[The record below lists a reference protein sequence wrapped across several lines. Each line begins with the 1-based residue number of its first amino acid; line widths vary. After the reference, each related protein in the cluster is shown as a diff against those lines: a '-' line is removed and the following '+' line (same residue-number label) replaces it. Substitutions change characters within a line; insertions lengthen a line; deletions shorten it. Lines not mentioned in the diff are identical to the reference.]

1 MAESMRDIKRRIKSV
16 NSTKQITH
24 AMELVSSAKLRRL
37 RQKADARRAYTTYVI
52 ESMHKIAVN
61 IENPIHPLLKENEAN
76 KDLYIVIA
84 ADKGLAGGF
93 NSNLLKFSVQQM
105 QKSENAVVV
114 ALGLETLEFFKRTGT
129 EIIASYIGKSEHP
142 TPEFGREVG
151 KYATELFTKGEVGNV
166 YIVFNRFMSV
176 ISQKPSIVKLL
187 PLAGDDLTNRID
199 EVDSSRQEGNTE
211 AETNDKQ
218 IIDTQPLM
226 SYEPNADELLDYL
239 IPRYIDNTIYGAC
252 LETSAGEQ
260 AARRM
265 AMENATDNAQEM
277 IDGLTLRYNRA
288 RQGAITQ
295 ELTEIVNGAQALE

>member
-52 ESMHKIAVN
+52 ESMHKIAAN
-61 IENPIHPLLKENEAN
+61 IQNPVHPLLKENESN

-93 NSNLLKFSVQQM
+93 NSNLLKFAVQEM
-105 QKSENAVVV
+105 QDSENAAVV
-114 ALGLETLEFFKRTGT
+114 ALGLEALEFFKRTDI
-129 EIIASYIGKSEHP
+129 EIINSYTGKSEHP

-151 KYATELFTKGEVGNV
+151 KYATDLFKQGEVANV

-187 PLAGDDLTNRID
+187 PLAGDDLLNKID
-199 EVDSSRQEGNTE
+199 EVDSSNLEGNDTKSD
-211 AETNDKQ
+211 DKPN
-218 IIDTQPLM
+218 IDTQPLM
-226 SYEPNADELLDYL
+226 SYEPNTDELLDYL
-239 IPRYIDNTIYGAC
+239 IPRYIDNAIYGAC

-277 IDGLTLRYNRA
+277 IDGLTLKYNRA